1 MKFRFVQ
8 MTTLGTMFGY
18 WGIRFLSNPHHP
30 HMTML
35 MMGAV
40 ALALSELGYR
50 AGKKETEDSLV
61 KVR

>member
-1 MKFRFVQ
+1 

-18 WGIRFLSNPHHP
+18 WGIRFLSNPLHP
-30 HMTML
+30 HLTML
-35 MMGAV
+35 LMGGL